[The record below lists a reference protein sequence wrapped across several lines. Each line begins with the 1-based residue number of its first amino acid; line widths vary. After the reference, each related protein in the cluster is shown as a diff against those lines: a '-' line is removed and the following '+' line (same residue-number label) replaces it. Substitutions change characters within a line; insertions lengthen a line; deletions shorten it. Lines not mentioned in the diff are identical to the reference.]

1 MECGEAADNHLPLA
15 GPRNT
20 NKLRETQRM
29 PTINAYIPQVTTL
42 MFETEE
48 GQRAANALIEFG
60 GWNHADKVLVP
71 IQVTELS
78 RMPGADVIR
87 WVFDSLSAA
96 AEAGRLDAERYIT
109 QLFAGPGDLRD
120 FRALLRD
127 AGFERWMSDRHY
139 AALRKLGCAECD
151 CSTYPGVSTLFD
163 PEDVNWA

>member
-1 MECGEAADNHLPLA
+1 MS
-15 GPRNT
+15 
-20 NKLRETQRM
+20 
-29 PTINAYIPQVTTL
+29 TINAYIPQVTSL

-48 GQRAANALIEFG
+48 GERAASALIEFG
-60 GWNHADKVLVP
+60 GWNHVDKVLLP

-109 QLFAGPGDLRD
+109 QVFPSADDLRD

-127 AGFERWMSDRHY
+127 AGFERWMTDRHH
-139 AALRKLGCAECD
+139 AALRKLGNAECD
-151 CSTYPGVSTLFD
+151 CSTYPGATTLFD
-163 PEDVNWA
+163 PKDVDWA